1 MRSRVLWRRSAT
13 ALGTYTA
20 TVLGF
25 LATVVA
31 TRELGTDD
39 YARFAAIVAAT
50 AFVQLLLDLTVEEAL
65 VKYGFRYVAAKHW
78 GRLRRVFEAA
88 LVFKV
93 GGGVLGGVALV
104 ALAPVAASLWGVD
117 DVVVPM
123 SIAAAIPI
131 VQAPEGVAAGA
142 IILRGRYDV
151 RSAFLTLSM
160 GLRLA
165 GVAIGCLWGVTGAVV
180 GMVLAQIVASAAI
193 SAVGLVAFRRFPQ
206 VPSERLAE
214 DVPSLRR
221 FVFSSTASS
230 SLSAART
237 TLGTALIPAV
247 APIEQ
252 AAYFRNAQAPA
263 TGFTAL
269 SAPARMILLTEQT
282 RDFEAGR
289 HERVYAMLRRYFGG
303 TTLAMLLLVPI
314 LWWLMPALLGLFYG
328 EEFRLYATDAA
339 RLVLIAAA
347 LQLIWGWT
355 KSFPVSIG
363 RPGLRLV
370 AQSVEIAVFVPLLLV
385 LASRWGATGGA
396 AAVVVS
402 TVVFCALWTVLLV
415 RLRNPRVARRHSRAE
430 RAGETIA
437 VRVLVVSGI
446 WPPDVGG
453 PASHAPEV
461 AAFLVE
467 RGHEVE
473 AVITADAGA
482 RSRALSRALRGAL
495 ASRRRSARAGR
506 PPRRSPRPPR
516 RRRLHDGD
524 VRTLVARRTHRAA
537 ALRRQA
543 HGGRGV
549 RARASSRPLAR
560 HARRVPAC
568 ARQRSRFRS
577 GSPETQTSG
586 TRHTS

>member
-20 TVLGF
+20 TILGF

-31 TRELGTDD
+31 TRELGTND
-39 YARFAAIVAAT
+39 YAKFAAIVAAT

-65 VKYGFRYVAAKHW
+65 VKYGFRYTEARRW
-78 GRLRRVFEAA
+78 GRLRRVFEVA

-93 GGGVLGGVALV
+93 GGGVLGAVALV
-104 ALAPVAASLWGVD
+104 VLAPLAASLWGVD
-117 DVVVPM
+117 GIVVPM
-123 SIAAAIPI
+123 TVAAAIPI

-151 RSAFLTLSM
+151 RGAFLTVSM

-180 GMVLAQIVASAAI
+180 GMVIAQVAATAAI
-193 SAVGLVAFRRFPQ
+193 SAVGLAAFRRFPQ
-206 VPSERLAE
+206 EPSERLGE

-230 SLSAART
+230 SLSAARA
-237 TLGTALIPAV
+237 TLGTALVPTV

-269 SAPARMILLTEQT
+269 SAPARMILFTEQT

-289 HERVYAMLRRYFGG
+289 HERMWAMLRNYLGG
-303 TTLAMLLLVPI
+303 TTLLMLLLVPL
-314 LWWLMPALLGLFYG
+314 LWWLMPMLLGLFYG
-328 EEFRLYATDAA
+328 QEFRVHATDAA
-339 RLVLIAAA
+339 RLMLIAAA

-370 AQSVEIAVFVPLLLV
+370 AQGVEVAVFVPLLLV

-396 AAVVVS
+396 AAVLVS
-402 TVVFCALWTVLLV
+402 TAVFCALWLVLLA
-415 RLRNPRVARRHSRAE
+415 RLRNPRVA
-430 RAGETIA
+430 
-437 VRVLVVSGI
+437 
-446 WPPDVGG
+446 P
-453 PASHAPEV
+453 
-461 AAFLVE
+461 
-467 RGHEVE
+467 
-473 AVITADAGA
+473 TALPG
-482 RSRALSRALRGAL
+482 
-495 ASRRRSARAGR
+495 
-506 PPRRSPRPPR
+506 
-516 RRRLHDGD
+516 
-524 VRTLVARRTHRAA
+524 
-537 ALRRQA
+537 
-543 HGGRGV
+543 
-549 RARASSRPLAR
+549 
-560 HARRVPAC
+560 
-568 ARQRSRFRS
+568 
-577 GSPETQTSG
+577 
-586 TRHTS
+586 